1 MKRNIAVVCA
11 RPPERNTGMAT
22 VDLAAHTALRRMMP
36 HCNID
41 LYALGER
48 NHVSYQP
55 GDLPYEHVPIQSD
68 PQRFLESDI
77 ILFWGDFVHSHA
89 YWKYDVGLWSGVAD
103 GKRATVLSDDALRYM
118 FLSGHSTDDLGKA
131 VIFGSTLITNTAESF
146 IDAHYAAAFN
156 RLFKAAGGV
165 LLRDALSAA
174 KVSPLRAGEA
184 TLGCDPAFLLEDSDL
199 HLLDDYEETVDRSG
213 LGVFFGRS
221 PSRVAMHGLAR
232 ALGGHLRQ
240 ECRWLPWF
248 PTRRL
253 LRYASR
259 PLGLSIPAGH
269 QTPGAILAQLGSCQL
284 LLTDTYHA
292 CVNAW
297 RLGIPAVCIGQ
308 GAATMENSLGD
319 KKKEILYEM
328 IGAQALYV
336 FTECIGS
343 PHGRDQQAKRLAALL
358 NDRPY
363 IDEILAN
370 VRSYAGSA
378 KSRLATSL
386 NAVKSTSLCL
396 TP

>member
-1 MKRNIAVVCA
+1 
-11 RPPERNTGMAT
+11 MAT
-22 VDLAAHTALRRMMP
+22 VDLAAHTALRRLMP
-36 HCNID
+36 DCNVD

-48 NHVSYQP
+48 NLVTYQP
-55 GDLPYEHVPIQSD
+55 GDLPYEHVNILTD
-68 PQRFLESDI
+68 PQRFLAADV

-89 YWKYDVGLWSGVAD
+89 YWKYDVGLWSGGAD
-103 GKRATVLSDDALRYM
+103 GKPAATVLSDNALSYM

-146 IDAHYAAAFN
+146 IDTPYAAAFN
-156 RLFKAAGGV
+156 RLFKGAGGV

-174 KVSPLRAGEA
+174 KVSLLRGHEA
-184 TLGCDPAFLLEDSDL
+184 TLGCDPAFLLQDSDL
-199 HLLDDYEETVDRSG
+199 HLLDDYEETADRSG

-221 PSRVAMHGLAR
+221 PRRVAMHGLAR

-240 ECRWLPWF
+240 ECRWVPWF

-253 LRYASR
+253 LRYATR
-259 PLGLSIPAGH
+259 PLGMSIPAGH
-269 QTPGAILAQLGSCQL
+269 QTPGAILAQLGSCRF

-328 IGAQALYV
+328 LGAQSLYI
-336 FTECIGS
+336 FTENIGS
-343 PHGRDQQAKRLAALL
+343 SRERDRQAKRLAALL
-358 NDRPY
+358 NDRSY
-363 IDEILAN
+363 IDEILVN
-370 VRSYAGSA
+370 VRNYAGSA
-378 KSRLATSL
+378 ESS
-386 NAVKSTSLCL
+386 AVDGRHFGCGNQIKPMPARRCGIAASTQRAE
-396 TP
+396 